1 MSSALAA
8 AGGSTELGDMRGYE
22 DSGEHVSKAAGA
34 WMAALHWRTLRS
46 CVPPHAAGHSVSG
59 TAVLSSPLS
68 PLGHI
73 WAIWQHLWGQLHSV
87 IESRADFAGAAT
99 GQLQGA
105 LQQLARLSFKP
116 VYHCRCRLAV
126 SVNIAAG
133 QANSGSGPLPS
144 HLEHVGSAGDR
155 YRAADAAEA
164 PYRAADFRRNSSGR
178 ALPAYAASSSGGSS
192 YSSSSRSRRDGNS
205 TPDRAAGGCPLSFN
219 VAVAAC
225 RGAVLKSQL

>member
-8 AGGSTELGDMRGYE
+8 AGGSTELGDVRGYE
-22 DSGEHVSKAAGA
+22 DSGLHVSKAAGA
-34 WMAALHWRTLRS
+34 WMAALHWTTLRS
-46 CVPPHAAGHSVSG
+46 CVPPHRAGHSVSG

-68 PLGHI
+68 PLGHFGPSGSTFGVSCTLSLSQGLI
-73 WAIWQHLWGQLHSV
+73 LH
-87 IESRADFAGAAT
+87 

-105 LQQLARLSFKP
+105 LQQLARLSFRP
-116 VYHCRCRLAV
+116 AYHCRCRLAA

-133 QANSGSGPLPS
+133 QANSGSGPLLS

-192 YSSSSRSRRDGNS
+192 YSSGSRSRRDCNS
-205 TPDRAAGGCPLSFN
+205 TPERATGSCPLFFN

-225 RGAVLKSQL
+225 RGTVLKSQL